1 MTIFECYR
9 NTVKLLKDAGIEDA
23 SFEARQLIRYIT
35 KLSNNEIITRYN
47 DELEDFQSVMWKSVM
62 EQRLNHYPLQ
72 YIIGE
77 WSFYGLN
84 FYVGE
89 GCLIPRA
96 DTETLVDTA
105 FDYLKGNEKAR
116 VLDLCAGSG
125 CVGITIANRYKDTD
139 VTLVEKYD
147 VPYSYCERNIH
158 RNPSETLRVIK
169 ADIFDWTPEGKYD
182 LIVSNPPYISAN
194 EMETLSE
201 EVLCEPDSALYGG
214 EDGLEFYRVILRR
227 FVHFLKDKGRL
238 AFEIGYNQRDAV
250 IKLFEQAG
258 LKDIKTAEDI
268 NGIQRV
274 VYGTFR
280 DV

>member
-9 NTVKLLKDAGIEDA
+9 NTVKLLKEAEIEDA

-47 DELEDFQSVMWKSVM
+47 DELEAFQITMWQSVM
-62 EQRLNHYPLQ
+62 EQRLKHYPLQ

-96 DTETLVDTA
+96 DTEALVDTA
-105 FDYLKGNEKAR
+105 FDYLKTNEKAK

-125 CVGITIANRYKDTD
+125 CVGITIANRYSDTD

-147 VPYSYCERNIH
+147 VPYSFCERNIH

-169 ADIFDWTPEGKYD
+169 ADIFDWTPKDKYD
-182 LIVSNPPYISAN
+182 LIVSNPPYISAT
-194 EMETLSE
+194 EMETLSQ

-214 EDGLEFYRVILRR
+214 EDGLDFYRVILRR
-227 FVHFLKDKGRL
+227 FVPFLNEGGRL
-238 AFEIGYNQRDAV
+238 AVEIGYDQRDAV
-250 IKLFEQAG
+250 IKLFSEAG
-258 LKDIKTAEDI
+258 LKEIQTAQDI

-274 VYGTFR
+274 VYGTFNQL
-280 DV
+280 

>member
-35 KLSNNEIITRYN
+35 KLANSEIITRYN

-77 WSFYGLN
+77 WSFYGLS

-96 DTETLVDTA
+96 DTETLVDAA
-105 FDYLKGNEKAR
+105 FDYLKTNEKAK

-125 CVGITIANRYKDTD
+125 CVGITIANRYKETD

-169 ADIFDWTPEGKYD
+169 ADIFDWTPEDKYD
-182 LIVSNPPYISAN
+182 LIVSNPPYISASD
-194 EMETLSE
+194 METLSE

-227 FVHFLKDKGRL
+227 FVPFLKDKGRL
-238 AFEIGYNQRDAV
+238 AVEIGYDQRDAV

-274 VYGTFR
+274 VYGTFS

>member
-9 NTVKLLKDAGIEDA
+9 NTVKLLKEAEIEDA

-47 DELEDFQSVMWKSVM
+47 DELESFQITMWKSVM

-96 DTETLVDTA
+96 DTEALVDTA
-105 FDYLKGNEKAR
+105 FDYLKTNEKAK

-125 CVGITIANRYKDTD
+125 CVGITIANRYSETD

-147 VPYSYCERNIH
+147 VPYSFCERNIH

-169 ADIFDWTPEGKYD
+169 ADIFDWTPTDKYD
-182 LIVSNPPYISAN
+182 LIVSNPPYISATD
-194 EMETLSE
+194 METLSE

-214 EDGLEFYRVILRR
+214 EDGLDFYRVILRR
-227 FVHFLKDKGRL
+227 FVPFLNEGGRL
-238 AFEIGYNQRDAV
+238 AVEIGYDQGDAV
-250 IKLFEQAG
+250 IKLFNEAG
-258 LKDIKTAEDI
+258 LKAVKTAEDI

-274 VYGTFR
+274 VYGTFNQL
-280 DV
+280 